1 MIIYYYDFYK
11 KKSAN
16 SILTITFIPGVAK
29 WTHIESFF
37 NMEKANPN
45 FVFAPALTQ
54 QHLQPNGKQ
63 KMKVRLAAQVLSH
76 SVAAGLYAKVAQSK
90 FYDITSSAPWH

>member
-1 MIIYYYDFYK
+1 MFKFSSFSKYNFIAGIAKWHHIEEFYK
-11 KKSAN
+11 
-16 SILTITFIPGVAK
+16 IDQL
-29 WTHIESFF
+29 
-37 NMEKANPN
+37 NPN

-76 SVAAGLYAKVAQSK
+76 SVAAGIFAKVGQSM
-90 FYDITSSAPWH
+90 FQDLFF